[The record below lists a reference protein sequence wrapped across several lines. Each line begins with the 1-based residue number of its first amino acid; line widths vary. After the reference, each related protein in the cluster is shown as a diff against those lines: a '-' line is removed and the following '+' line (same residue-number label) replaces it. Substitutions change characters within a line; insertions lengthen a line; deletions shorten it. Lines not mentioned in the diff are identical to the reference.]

1 MARRAWRVGLAGDL
15 DLADKLIEDARTY
28 GEKCAII
35 GSAETAV
42 VQRGELRWLQGRLSE
57 MLDLARGAFDA
68 GAGGYPGLALV
79 FVRVLCECGEH
90 DKARALMAEIGRDRF
105 EALRRGP
112 FWSSALVITAESAL
126 MLGLPEVSRTVRDLL
141 APFADQ
147 VAFTG
152 TWVTAPI
159 A

>member
-1 MARRAWRVGLAGDL
+1 M
-15 DLADKLIEDARTY
+15 T
-28 GEKCAII
+28 
-35 GSAETAV
+35 
-42 VQRGELRWLQGRLSE
+42 
-57 MLDLARGAFDA
+57 
-68 GAGGYPGLALV
+68 
-79 FVRVLCECGEH
+79 
-90 DKARALMAEIGRDRF
+90 EIGRDRF

-126 MLGLPEVSRTVRDLL
+126 MLELPEVSRTVRDLL

-159 A
+159 AYGVGVAMIGCGDPDAPRLLEQAAGIAERLNAPVLARLARETTLTRGG

>member
-1 MARRAWRVGLAGDL
+1 
-15 DLADKLIEDARTY
+15 
-28 GEKCAII
+28 
-35 GSAETAV
+35 
-42 VQRGELRWLQGRLSE
+42 
-57 MLDLARGAFDA
+57 
-68 GAGGYPGLALV
+68 
-79 FVRVLCECGEH
+79 LCECGEH
-90 DKARALMAEIGRDRF
+90 DKARALMTEIGCDRF

-126 MLGLPEVSRTVRDLL
+126 MLELPEVSRTVRDLL

-159 A
+159 AYGVGVAMTGCGDPEAPRFLEQAAGIAERLNAPVLARLARETTLTRGS